1 MRTYLVSGFIQ
12 FQLLTDWLPLK
23 AQAVLEDHEV
33 MDLSTIAKIEAQL
46 LHENNLTNT
55 IAKRVAIT
63 HFQPI
68 ETALLTP
75 QGALRMWRE
84 GLGRPIAEEWAKTE
98 QLQLN
103 DCSVILPPVDSPL
116 LIELMPGVILRAIRP
131 EFAEHRGDQLLFNLE
146 GGNGQYI
153 GRPRWTH
160 P

>member
-23 AQAVLEDHEV
+23 AHAVLEDGEV

-63 HFQPI
+63 HFQAVN
-68 ETALLTP
+68 TAARLCVP
-75 QGALRMWRE
+75 VE
-84 GLGRPIAEEWAKTE
+84 SD
-98 QLQLN
+98 LQLN
-103 DCSVILPPVDSPL
+103 ECAVVLPPVDSPL
-116 LIELMPGVILRAIRP
+116 LIEIKPCMILRAIRP

-146 GGNGQYI
+146 GGGQYI